1 MFSNKSRGGNTNGE
15 TFHVRE
21 TIVLSDLTA
30 CVVFDKSSG
39 KQAVAWFYY
48 IPSHAK
54 PRWEYFFVGY
64 SHLVGLERVAS
75 ILHDIEQHNYVLNF
89 EESERGE

>member
-1 MFSNKSRGGNTNGE
+1 MFSSKSRGGNTNGE

-54 PRWEYFFVGY
+54 ARWEYFFVSY
-64 SHLVGLERVAS
+64 SHLGVLERVAT

-89 EESERGE
+89 EENEGE